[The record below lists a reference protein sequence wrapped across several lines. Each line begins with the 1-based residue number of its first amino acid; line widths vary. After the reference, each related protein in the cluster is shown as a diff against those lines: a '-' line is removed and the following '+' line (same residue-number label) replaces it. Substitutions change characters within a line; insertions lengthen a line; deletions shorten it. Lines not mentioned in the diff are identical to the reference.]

1 VTERFDA
8 SVRLQ
13 RKEYDISN
21 VNELDAELLPLQSG
35 ACSVDFSGVDYIDS
49 TGLSALVRAYK
60 RVQATGGGI
69 ALLNLQPRLRK
80 LFDITS
86 LNELFTFE

>member
-21 VNELDAELLPLQSG
+21 VNELEAELLALQSG
-35 ACSVDFSGVDYIDS
+35 PCSVDFTEVEYIDS

-60 RVQATGGGI
+60 RVQANGGGI
-69 ALLNLQPRLRK
+69 ALLNLRPRLRR

-86 LNELFTFE
+86 LNELFTFD